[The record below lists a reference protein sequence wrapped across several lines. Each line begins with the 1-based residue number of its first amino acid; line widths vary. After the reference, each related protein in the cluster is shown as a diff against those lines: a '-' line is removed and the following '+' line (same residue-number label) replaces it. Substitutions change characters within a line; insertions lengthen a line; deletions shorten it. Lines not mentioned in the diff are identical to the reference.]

1 MSSEYSSRDTLTLRD
16 KETYSLLTH
25 KDPEGLLREYAGKG
39 SPQHIRGGEPWETGY
54 KEEVNFKQPIGIWK
68 SRDGRESKETTWGRI
83 HYAKDGSAHIVP
95 IEPRD

>member
-54 KEEVNFKQPIGIWK
+54 KEEVRAYYKKEDLVEDLKDKIREGKVIQFLLK
-68 SRDGRESKETTWGRI
+68 SAEITEKN
-83 HYAKDGSAHIVP
+83 
-95 IEPRD
+95 